1 MDIIDRV
8 NLLEALGAKNTGML
22 RLFIE
27 ADPDKVNAPLAPE
40 DRPGYAPL
48 HAVAETGHVP
58 SLDLLIRHGADIN
71 RGDGAAFTPLHV
83 ASEFGN
89 AAVASRLVSAGADV
103 HAKTTFRG
111 DTPLHRVV
119 LIARGRESA
128 AIECSMLLINAGARI
143 SECNKLGSPPLVYA
157 VKYGCRRLAKTFM
170 RAGAEALDTSHLLLR
185 RDVENASTLDMVD
198 AVNAAGGWQEYARKH
213 RRILAGLVAKLPG
226 RSFPLDAASH
236 VVGFWCPPG
245 GY

>member
-1 MDIIDRV
+1 M
-8 NLLEALGAKNTGML
+8 EALGAKNTDML
-22 RLFIE
+22 RLYIE

-71 RGDGAAFTPLHV
+71 RADGAGNTPLHV
-83 ASEFGN
+83 AVQFGN
-89 AAVASRLVSAGADV
+89 ASIVSRLLSAGADV
-103 HAKTTFRG
+103 NAKTIANRN
-111 DTPLHRVV
+111 TPLHR
-119 LIARGRESA
+119 LRACSDSA
-128 AIECSMLLINAGARI
+128 AIECAMLLINAGARV
-143 SECNKLGSPPLVYA
+143 SEPNYRGRTVLFHA
-157 VKYGCRRLAKTFM
+157 VRRGRRRLAKSFM
-170 RAGAEALDTSHLLLR
+170 RGGAEAIDTSHPKLR
-185 RDVENASTLDMVD
+185 RRDNNASTLAMVD

-226 RSFPLDAASH
+226 RPFSLDAASH

>member
-1 MDIIDRV
+1 M
-8 NLLEALGAKNTGML
+8 NPNGGTWTGALVDKNTSLL
-22 RLFIE
+22 RLYIE

-58 SLDLLIRHGADIN
+58 SLDLLIRYGADIN
-71 RGDGAAFTPLHV
+71 LGDGAAFTPLHV

-103 HAKTTFRG
+103 HAKTAFRG

-119 LIARGRESA
+119 LIARESA
-128 AIECSMLLINAGARI
+128 AVECATLLINAGARI
-143 SECNKLGSPPLVYA
+143 SEFNKLGRPPLFYA

-170 RAGAEALDTSHLLLR
+170 RAGAEALDTSQLKFY
-185 RDVENASTLDMVD
+185 RDDENASTLDMVD

-213 RRILAGLVAKLPG
+213 RRILAGLVSKLPG

-236 VVGFWCPPG
+236 VVGVWCPPG